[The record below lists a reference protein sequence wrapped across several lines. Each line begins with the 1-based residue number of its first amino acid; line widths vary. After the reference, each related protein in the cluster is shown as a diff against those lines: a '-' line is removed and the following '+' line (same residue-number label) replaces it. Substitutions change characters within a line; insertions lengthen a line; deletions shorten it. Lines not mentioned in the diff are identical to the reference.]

1 MSSTPPLPPEPG
13 SPTSFPPPGPWPPAA
28 PPPGTPA
35 GGPPRPHGSDS
46 FFDSLRRAGVV
57 RANDRW
63 IGGVA
68 AGLARRLGVDPLLV
82 RGAFVVLTLFGG
94 LTLVVYGLAWALL
107 PEESDGRIHLQE
119 AIRGRFDAALAG
131 AAAFVVVGITRP
143 VFWFQPDQWAPGWL
157 IALGWLG
164 LLATVVV
171 VAVVLA
177 GRERPRPPAGP
188 APYPTSPSERGAP
201 AMSTPTTPPAGP
213 SGSLPPT
220 EPGVPPAGAP
230 VYPAAPPTQGY
241 APPAQGYTPPPQ
253 AYALPPQ
260 GYAPPPASGYSPPP
274 VQTYQPPAATAAPAW
289 EPPPPKPR
297 VPGPG
302 AVTVG
307 VTLALCLFGAAAVLL
322 IERTGAFDGGAA
334 LVIAG
339 TTLALL
345 GLGVLVSGVRG
356 RRSGVLGGLA
366 VLVALLAVPVALIA
380 TTAPHWRNV
389 VSSGGTV
396 VAGDVTWAPT
406 SVADAE
412 AGYSYGVGEA
422 SIDLTGVPLAE
433 AGTDPVTV
441 PIESG
446 AGSTTVLVP
455 SGVPLEVRVRLGAG
469 QISTVLVGDW
479 TRSLNAS
486 GRAVDAG
493 SDANGDLAGDQISG
507 TNLDLTLRSPAA
519 GDPQMIVTVDA
530 GLGDVTIREALR

>member
-13 SPTSFPPPGPWPPAA
+13 APTSFPSPGPWPPAA

-143 VFWFQPDQWAPGWL
+143 VFWFQPDRWAPGWL
-157 IALGWLG
+157 VALGWLG
-164 LLATVVV
+164 LLATVAV

-188 APYPTSPSERGAP
+188 APYPTHPSERGAP
-201 AMSTPTTPPAGP
+201 AMSTPTTPPADASGP
-213 SGSLPPT
+213 LPPT
-220 EPGVPPAGAP
+220 APGVPPSGAP
-230 VYPAAPPTQGY
+230 AYPTPYTPPTQGY
-241 APPAQGYTPPPQ
+241 TPPTQGYGPS
-253 AYALPPQ
+253 PQ
-260 GYAPPPASGYSPPP
+260 GYAPPASGYSPAP
-274 VQTYQPPAATAAPAW
+274 VPTYQPPAATAAPAW

-322 IERTGAFDGGAA
+322 IERSGAFDGGAA

-366 VLVALLAVPVALIA
+366 VLVALLAVPVALIT
-380 TTAPHWRNV
+380 TTAPHWRDV

-412 AGYSYGVGEA
+412 EGYSYGVGEA
-422 SIDLTGVPLAE
+422 RIDLTGVPLTE
-433 AGTDPVTV
+433 AGGDPVTV

-446 AGSTTVLVP
+446 AGSTTVVLP

-469 QISTVLVGDW
+469 EITSVLTGDW
-479 TRSLNAS
+479 TSSLDSS
-486 GRAVDAG
+486 GRGTPLQETDTEGGV
-493 SDANGDLAGDQISG
+493 SRTQLSG

>member
-1 MSSTPPLPPEPG
+1 MSNPP
-13 SPTSFPPPGPWPPAA
+13 
-28 PPPGTPA
+28 
-35 GGPPRPHGSDS
+35 
-46 FFDSLRRAGVV
+46 
-57 RANDRW
+57 
-63 IGGVA
+63 
-68 AGLARRLGVDPLLV
+68 
-82 RGAFVVLTLFGG
+82 
-94 LTLVVYGLAWALL
+94 
-107 PEESDGRIHLQE
+107 
-119 AIRGRFDAALAG
+119 
-131 AAAFVVVGITRP
+131 
-143 VFWFQPDQWAPGWL
+143 
-157 IALGWLG
+157 
-164 LLATVVV
+164 
-171 VAVVLA
+171 
-177 GRERPRPPAGP
+177 
-188 APYPTSPSERGAP
+188 
-201 AMSTPTTPPAGP
+201 TPPAGP
-213 SGSLPPT
+213 SGPLPPT
-220 EPGVPPAGAP
+220 APGVPPAGAP
-230 VYPAAPPTQGY
+230 AYPTPYTPPAQGY
-241 APPAQGYTPPPQ
+241 APPAQGYAPPASGATPPPQ
-253 AYALPPQ
+253 A
-260 GYAPPPASGYSPPP
+260 
-274 VQTYQPPAATAAPAW
+274 YQPPAATAAPAW

-307 VTLALCLFGAAAVLL
+307 VTLALCLFGAAAILL
-322 IERTGAFDGGAA
+322 IERSGAFDGAAA

-366 VLVALLAVPVALIA
+366 VLVALLAVPVALIT

-389 VSSGGTV
+389 VTSGGTV

-406 SVADAE
+406 SVSEAE

-422 SIDLTGVPLAE
+422 TIDLTGVPLAE

-446 AGSTTVLVP
+446 AGSTTVVVP

-469 QISTVLVGDW
+469 EISTVLVGDW

-493 SDANGDLAGDQISG
+493 SDANGDLVGDQLSG

>member
-13 SPTSFPPPGPWPPAA
+13 APTSFPSPGPWPPAA

-143 VFWFQPDQWAPGWL
+143 VFWFQPDRWAPGWL
-157 IALGWLG
+157 VALGWLG
-164 LLATVVV
+164 LLATVAV

-188 APYPTSPSERGAP
+188 APYPTHPSERGAP
-201 AMSTPTTPPAGP
+201 AMSTPTTPPADASEP
-213 SGSLPPT
+213 LPPAV
-220 EPGVPPAGAP
+220 PGVPPAGPPA
-230 VYPAAPPTQGY
+230 YPTPYTPPTQGYSQPTQGYTPPAYGPPSQGY
-241 APPAQGYTPPPQ
+241 APPASGYTPPP
-253 AYALPPQ
+253 
-260 GYAPPPASGYSPPP
+260 
-274 VQTYQPPAATAAPAW
+274 VQSYQPPAATAAPAW

-322 IERTGAFDGGAA
+322 IERSGAFDGGAA

-366 VLVALLAVPVALIA
+366 VLVALLAVPIALIT
-380 TTAPHWRNV
+380 TTAPHWRDV

-412 AGYSYGVGEA
+412 EGYSYGVGEA
-422 SIDLTGVPLAE
+422 DIDLTGIPLGGE
-433 AGTDPVTV
+433 GVDPVTV

-446 AGSTTVLVP
+446 AGSTTVVVP

-469 QISTVLVGDW
+469 EISSVLVGDW
-479 TRSLNAS
+479 TRSLTAS

-493 SDANGDLAGDQISG
+493 SDSNGDLAGDQLSG
-507 TNLDLTLRSPAA
+507 TNLDLTLRSPAE
-519 GDPQMIVTVDA
+519 GDLHMIVTVDA
-530 GLGDVTIREALR
+530 GLGSVTIREALR